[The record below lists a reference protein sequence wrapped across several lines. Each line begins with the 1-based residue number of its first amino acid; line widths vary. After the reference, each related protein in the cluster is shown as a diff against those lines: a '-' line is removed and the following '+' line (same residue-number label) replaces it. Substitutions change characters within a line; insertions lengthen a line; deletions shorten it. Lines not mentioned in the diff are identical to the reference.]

1 VFAVLASLIGLVVV
15 LLLYPSKQDEEAT
28 YARVA
33 GQPPQPRRDTKPE
46 PQPDPGARATEPDPP
61 P

>member
-1 VFAVLASLIGLVVV
+1 MIASLIGLVLV
-15 LLLYPSKQDEEAT
+15 LLLYPNKQDEEAT

-33 GQPPQPRRDTKPE
+33 GQHPHPRPAAKPE
-46 PQPDPGARATEPDPP
+46 PEPDPGVRAAEPDPP

>member
-1 VFAVLASLIGLVVV
+1 VVAALIGLVVV
-15 LLLYPSKQDEEAT
+15 LLLYPNKQDEEAT

-33 GQPPQPRRDTKPE
+33 GQQPHPRRDPKPDPE
-46 PQPDPGARATEPDPP
+46 PDPGARATEPDPP